1 MVGIVLV
8 SHSPTLARGVLEL
21 VEQMVRGRAQIAL
34 AAGLD
39 SPDHV
44 IGTDPIQVL
53 AAINQVYSD
62 DGVLVL
68 MDLGSALMSAEA
80 AVELLPEERRQ
91 HVYLCDGPLVEGA
104 VAAAAQAMSGAPIAR
119 VYAEAQQALS
129 AKIDQLAPLLKPAPL
144 RAEDNA
150 PSPSA
155 APPLT
160 LTVQVPNQLGM
171 HARPVARLV
180 TVVNRF
186 AAHVEV
192 TAHGRTVRANS
203 MNRVATL
210 GARQGDTL
218 TFNATGAE
226 AAEALV
232 AIKALAEDY
241 FGDPIT
247 AVLDS
252 APTAAV
258 ATAPPAPVQVLA
270 GMPVSPGVAI
280 APVVHMRFKLPTVA
294 ERRIGD
300 VHEEQRRL
308 KAAIDATRNNLRQLR
323 DDVAARIGPGE
334 AAIFDAH
341 RLMLEDD
348 ALQDLALREIAS
360 QHLNAEAAWQRAVQ
374 AVADSY
380 QRLDDP
386 YQAQRGGDVIDIGNR
401 VLRRLMAID
410 IAGQEI
416 SAPSIVF
423 AEDLLPAELA
433 QLDLE
438 QVLGIVTVRGS
449 VNSHSA
455 ILARTLGL
463 PAVMGVPATIFGVS
477 PGTVVA
483 VDGEHGQVWLDPAPE
498 LVADMQHRRES
509 WLARQANSR
518 QIAQRAAATRDGKR
532 IGVAANINTLAD
544 VAPALLHGAEGI
556 GLFRTEYLY
565 MGRAEPPTEEEQ
577 LAVFREIARRL
588 DGRPLVVRTLDIGG
602 DKGLSYLPMQEENNP
617 FLGLRGLRYCLEHPG
632 LFKPQLRAALRAGA
646 EYPVKLMFPM
656 VSALDE
662 LILAQALIDEACG
675 ELQEEGL
682 PFDDDIQVG
691 IMVEVPAAV
700 LIADHLV
707 RLVDFLSIGTNDLTQ
722 YIMAADRTNAAL
734 ASLTQ
739 PFQLPVIRAIQQITN
754 AAHSHGAWVSVC
766 GEWAGDTRATAL
778 LIGLGVDEL
787 SMAASAI
794 PQVKRRIRLLDQ
806 AQTAAVVQ
814 EVLAMDSATA
824 IEAYL
829 QHLDAQMD

>member
-8 SHSPTLARGVLEL
+8 SHSATLAQGVLEL
-21 VEQMVRGRAQIAL
+21 VEQMVRGRARIAL
-34 AAGLD
+34 AAGID
-39 SPDHV
+39 NPENPV
-44 IGTDPIQVL
+44 GTDPLRVL
-53 AAINQVYSD
+53 AAIDQVYSD

-80 AVELLPEERRQ
+80 AIELLPEDRRR

-104 VAAAAQAMSGAPIAR
+104 VVAAAAAMGGALMAHI
-119 VYAEAQQALS
+119 YAEAQDALS
-129 AKIDQLAPLLKPAPL
+129 AKRTQLAPLLMPPALPEDASPEP
-144 RAEDNA
+144 RAPA
-150 PSPSA
+150 
-155 APPLT
+155 LT
-160 LTVQVPNQLGM
+160 LTVQVPNQLGL

-180 TVVNRF
+180 TLVNRF
-186 AAHVEV
+186 AAHVEL
-192 TAHGRTVRANS
+192 TARGRTVPANS

-218 TFNATGAE
+218 AFRATGAE

-232 AIKALAEDY
+232 AIEALANDF
-241 FGDPIT
+241 FGDPIE
-247 AVLDS
+247 A
-252 APTAAV
+252 APVPAAAAV
-258 ATAPPAPVQVLA
+258 TDLAPAASPAPVLTGV
-270 GMPVSPGVAI
+270 PVSPGVAI
-280 APVVHMRFKLPTVA
+280 APVVHVRFKLPAVQ

-300 VHEEQRRL
+300 VSEEQHRL

-323 DDVAARIGPGE
+323 DDVAARIGAGE

-348 ALQDLALREIAS
+348 ALQEMALREIAS
-360 QHLNAEAAWQRAVQ
+360 HHLNAEAAWQRAVQ
-374 AVADSY
+374 AVADAY
-380 QRLDDP
+380 HRLDDP
-386 YQAQRGGDVIDIGNR
+386 YQAQRGADVIEIGSR
-401 VLRRLMAID
+401 VLRRLMAVD
-410 IAGQEI
+410 TLGQEI

-433 QLDLE
+433 QLDPE
-438 QVLGIVTVRGS
+438 QVLGIVTVRGG

-463 PAVMGVPATIFGVS
+463 PAVMGVPATVFAVP
-477 PGTVVA
+477 PGTLAA
-483 VDGEHGQVWLDPAPE
+483 VDGEHGQVWIDPDPE
-498 LVADMQHRRES
+498 LAADMQHRRES
-509 WLARQANSR
+509 WLAHQANSR
-518 QIAQRAAATRDGKR
+518 QIAQRVATLRDGKR

-544 VAPALLHGAEGI
+544 VAPALLQGAEGV

-565 MGRAEPPTEEEQ
+565 MNRAEPPSEAEQ

-588 DGRPLVVRTLDIGG
+588 DGRPLVVRTLDVGG
-602 DKGLSYLPMQEENNP
+602 DKALPYLPRLEENNP

-675 ELQEEGL
+675 ELQSEGL

-739 PFQLPVIRAIQQITN
+739 PYQPPVIRAIEQIVA
-754 AAHSHGAWVSVC
+754 AAHRHDAWVSVC
-766 GEWAGDTRATAL
+766 GEWAGDTCATAL

-787 SMAASAI
+787 SMAASAV
-794 PQVKRRIRLLDQ
+794 PHVKRRIRLLDK
-806 AQTAAVVQ
+806 AQCAAVAQ
-814 EVLAMDSATA
+814 EVLSMDSAAA

-829 QHLDAQMD
+829 QHLDGQYE

>member
-21 VEQMVRGRAQIAL
+21 IEQMVRGRVQIAL

-39 SPDHV
+39 NPDNI
-44 IGTDPIQVL
+44 IGTDPLQVL
-53 AAINQVYSD
+53 AAINDVYSD

-80 AVELLPEERRQ
+80 AVELLPEVRRA

-104 VAAAAQAMSGAPIAR
+104 VVAAALAMGGAPIAR
-119 VYAEAQQALS
+119 VYAEAQQALT
-129 AKIDQLAPLLKPAPL
+129 AKIDQLAPILKPPAPL
-144 RAEDNA
+144 LA
-150 PSPSA
+150 PA
-155 APPLT
+155 APEPLAPALT
-160 LTVQVPNQLGM
+160 LTIQVPNQLGL

-180 TVVNRF
+180 TLVNRF

-192 TAHGRTVRANS
+192 TARGRTVRANS

-210 GARQGDTL
+210 GVQQGDML

-226 AAEALV
+226 AAEALT
-232 AIKALAEDY
+232 AIEALADDY
-241 FGDPIT
+241 FGDPI
-247 AVLDS
+247 VD
-252 APTAAV
+252 APVASAV
-258 ATAPPAPVQVLA
+258 ADVAQVELQVQVLT
-270 GMPVSPGVAI
+270 GVPVSHGVAV
-280 APVVHMRFKLPTVA
+280 APVAHVRFKLPLVE

-300 VHEEQRRL
+300 VHDEQHRL
-308 KAAIDATRNNLRQLR
+308 KVAIDATRNNLRQLR

-348 ALQDLALREIAS
+348 ALQELALREIAR

-374 AVADSY
+374 SVADSY
-380 QRLDDP
+380 LRLDDP
-386 YQAQRGGDVIDIGNR
+386 YQAQRGADVVDIGNR
-401 VLRRLMAID
+401 VLRRLMAVD
-410 IAGQEI
+410 VAGQEI
-416 SAPSIVF
+416 GEPSIVF
-423 AEDLLPAELA
+423 AEELMPAELA
-433 QLDLE
+433 QLDPE
-438 QVLGIVTVRGS
+438 KVVGIVTVRGG

-455 ILARTLGL
+455 ILARTLDL
-463 PAVMGVPATIFGVS
+463 PAVMGVPATLFGVT

-483 VDGEHGQVWLDPAPE
+483 VDGELGQVWLDPTPE
-498 LVADMQHRRES
+498 LLADMQHRREA
-509 WLARQANSR
+509 WLARQASSR
-518 QIAQRAAATRDGKR
+518 QVAQRPATLRDGQR
-532 IGVAANINTLAD
+532 IGVAANINSLAD
-544 VAPALLHGAEGI
+544 VAPALLQGAEGV

-565 MGRAEPPTEEEQ
+565 MGRAEPPSEEEQ
-577 LAVFREIARRL
+577 LAVFRAIAKRL
-588 DGRPLVVRTLDIGG
+588 DGRPLVVRTLDVGG
-602 DKGLSYLPMQEENNP
+602 DKALPYLPMPEENNP
-617 FLGLRGLRYCLEHPG
+617 FLGMRGLRYCLEHPG
-632 LFKPQLRAALRAGA
+632 LFKAQLRAALRAGA

-675 ELQEEGL
+675 ELQTEGI

-734 ASLTQ
+734 ASLTH
-739 PFQLPVIRAIQQITN
+739 PFQPPVIRAIQQVVA
-754 AAHSHGAWVSVC
+754 AAHNHGAWVSVC

-778 LIGLGVDEL
+778 LVGLGVDEL

-794 PQVKRRIRLLDQ
+794 PQVKRRIRMLDRAQ
-806 AQTAAVVQ
+806 AAAVAQ
-814 EVLAMDSATA
+814 EVLAMDSSTA

-829 QHLDAQMD
+829 QHLDAQME

>member
-34 AAGLD
+34 AAGID
-39 SPDHV
+39 SPGNV
-44 IGTDPIQVL
+44 IGTDPILVL

-80 AVELLPEERRQ
+80 AIELLPEERRQ

-129 AKIDQLAPLLKPAPL
+129 AKIDQLAPLLKPAAAP
-144 RAEDNA
+144 ADDNGPA
-150 PSPSA
+150 PT

-192 TAHGRTVRANS
+192 TARGRTVRANS

-210 GARQGDTL
+210 GARLGDTL
-218 TFNATGAE
+218 TFKATGAE

-247 AVLDS
+247 AAPDS
-252 APTAAV
+252 APTATV
-258 ATAPPAPVQVLA
+258 AAATPAPVQVLT

-308 KAAIDATRNNLRQLR
+308 KTAIDATRNNLRQLR
-323 DDVAARIGPGE
+323 DDVANRIGPGE

-348 ALQDLALREIAS
+348 ALQELALREIAS

-463 PAVMGVPATIFGVS
+463 PAVMGVPATIFGVT

-498 LVADMQHRRES
+498 LVSDMQHRRES

-518 QIAQRAAATRDGKR
+518 QIAQRTAATRDGKR
-532 IGVAANINTLAD
+532 IGVAANINRLAD

-565 MGRAEPPTEEEQ
+565 MGRAEPPAEEEQ

-588 DGRPLVVRTLDIGG
+588 DGRPLVVRTLDVGG
-602 DKGLSYLPMQEENNP
+602 DKGLSYLPQQEENNP

-675 ELQEEGL
+675 ELQTEGL

-739 PFQLPVIRAIQQITN
+739 PFQPPVIRAIQQIVA
-754 AAHSHGAWVSVC
+754 AAHHHGAWVSVC

-806 AQTAAVVQ
+806 VQTAAVVQ

-829 QHLDAQMD
+829 QHLDVQMD